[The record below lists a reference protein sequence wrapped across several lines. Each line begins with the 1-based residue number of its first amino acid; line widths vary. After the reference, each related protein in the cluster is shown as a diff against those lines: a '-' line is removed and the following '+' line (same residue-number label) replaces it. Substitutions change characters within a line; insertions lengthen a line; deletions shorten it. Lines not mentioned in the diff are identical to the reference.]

1 MLKLSL
7 RSAIAHWRRLLLTT
21 FAIVLGVAFVIGS
34 FVLSDSLGA
43 SINRLIDSSAGRVDL
58 VVRPTNAD
66 ILSGP
71 QDGIRSSIAMS
82 LAPTIAT
89 VPGVGPVTTT
99 VVGAGQI
106 VDGSVSD
113 ASTGGPGRGI
123 ALVTSWPQHL
133 SLTSISLRSGRA
145 PVGDH
150 QVAIDT
156 DTASTK
162 HLVVGQRVKIATVG
176 GVSTYT
182 ISGVFSTGGTSIFRT
197 TLAFALARAG
207 VLSGA
212 PGRAA
217 RISVK
222 VDGGADQ
229 TQVRHAIAAVLPAG
243 VEVVTETQ
251 VLNETKTLI
260 DQGLAIFTSVL
271 LGFAA
276 VTLFVS
282 TFLIWN
288 TFNIVVAQRT
298 RELALLRA
306 IGGSERQVSAA
317 VIGEGLIVGLVAS
330 AIGIA
335 AGIATAIA
343 LRAVLGAFGAKLP
356 DAGVIVAARTVIV
369 GLAVGMVV
377 TLLSVIGPARRAT
390 SIPPIAAM
398 REAAIAP
405 SSSSRRRLIG
415 GLVVLGTGLV
425 LGATAFLGTGFD
437 STLRTAGTGLAAV
450 LLFLSIAS
458 LSSHLVKPM
467 LGQIGLV
474 PARLGSIAAD
484 LARRNAIRAPRRVA
498 STAAALM
505 VGLALVGTTL
515 VVGESIKQQLSGA
528 LTDSIHADLIVRA
541 SGVVQLD
548 SATVHKIASTTGVAS
563 ALPIGSIAAKV
574 AGDGND
580 ETAVSV
586 VDTTRLAR
594 YSDPDIVEG
603 SLPTTTTG
611 VAISKTIADAHHLH
625 PGSQVAISTAFGSV
639 TRRVTGIY
647 RRDEIAGVAIA
658 IPGTLPTAGSTPA
671 TRYVMIDTAANT
683 PVVESRIRTTVAA
696 LPSVKVF
703 TATGLVA
710 DITSDLDTI
719 LAIVDALLLLAVIVA
734 ALGIANT
741 LALSIVE
748 RTRELGLLR
757 AIGMDRRSMRRMVR
771 IEGLMLAIFGGLLGV
786 GLGIVFGVAT
796 VRILP
801 ANTAILA
808 IPTARLALLFGA
820 ACLLG
825 LLASILPARR
835 AGKLQILDAIV
846 IE

>member
-1 MLKLSL
+1 MLKLSI

-21 FAIVLGVAFVIGS
+21 LAIVLGVAFVIGS

-58 VVRPTNAD
+58 VVRPKNAD

-71 QDGIRSSIAMS
+71 QDGIRSSVATS
-82 LAPTIAT
+82 LAAKVAR
-89 VPGVGPVTTT
+89 VPGVDAVNTT

-106 VDGSVSD
+106 VDGSESD

-123 ALVTSWPQHL
+123 ALITSWPQQV
-133 SLTSISLRSGRA
+133 SLTSVSLRSGHA
-145 PVGDH
+145 PVGAD
-150 QVAIDT
+150 QVAVDT

-162 HLVVGQRVKIATVG
+162 HLRVGARVKIATIG
-176 GVSTYT
+176 GVSTYKV
-182 ISGVFSTGGTSIFRT
+182 SGIFSTGGTSIVRS
-197 TLAFALARAG
+197 TLAFSLDRAS

-222 VDGGADQ
+222 VSGGNDQ
-229 TQVRHAIAAVLPAG
+229 SQVRHAIAKVLPAR

-251 VLNETKTLI
+251 VLDETKTLI
-260 DQGLAIFTSVL
+260 DQGLTIFTSVL

-330 AIGIA
+330 ALGIA
-335 AGIATAIA
+335 AGIGTAVA

-369 GLAVGMVV
+369 GVGVGMVV
-377 TLLSVIGPARRAT
+377 TLVSVIGPARRAT
-390 SIPPIAAM
+390 RIAPIAAM
-398 REAAIAP
+398 REAAIAQ
-405 SSSSRRRLIG
+405 SSTSRRRLLA
-415 GLVVLGTGLV
+415 GLVVLVVGLG
-425 LGATAFLGTGFD
+425 LGATVSIDTGLD
-437 STLRTAGTGLAAV
+437 STLRSVGTGIAAV

-458 LSSHLVKPM
+458 LSSHLVGPVI
-467 LGQIGLV
+467 GRIGLV
-474 PARLGSIAAD
+474 PARLGSTAAD
-484 LARRNAIRAPRRVA
+484 LARRNAIRVPRRVA

-515 VVGESIKQQLSGA
+515 VVGDSIKQQLSGA
-528 LTDSIHADLIVRA
+528 LTDSIHAQLIVRA
-541 SGVVQLD
+541 SGVVQMN
-548 SATVHKIASTTGVAS
+548 STTVRTITATNGVAS
-563 ALPIGSIAAKV
+563 TLPIASVAAKV
-574 AGDGND
+574 AGDSND

-586 VDTTRLAR
+586 VDTTKLAR
-594 YSDPDIVEG
+594 YSDPDLVDG
-603 SLPTTTTG
+603 SLPTTRTG

-625 PGSQVAISTAFGSV
+625 PGSVVAISTAFGSV
-639 TRRVTGIY
+639 SRHVTGVY
-647 RRDEIAGVAIA
+647 RRDEIAGAAITVPDA
-658 IPGTLPTAGSTPA
+658 LPTHGSTPA
-671 TRYVMIDTAANT
+671 IRYVMI
-683 PVVESRIRTTVAA
+683 RTTGNAATVARRVRA
-696 LPSVKVF
+696 EIATIPSANVF
-703 TATGLVA
+703 TAPEFVA

-771 IEGLMLAIFGGLLGV
+771 IEGVMLAIFGGILGV
-786 GLGIVFGVAT
+786 SLGIVFGIAT

-808 IPTARLALLFGA
+808 IPTARLAMLFGA

-825 LLASILPARR
+825 LLASIMPARR

-846 IE
+846 TD